1 MTNNFKIVLQKQ
13 WKETTVIILTCISWS
28 IMGDFLSIQK
38 SLYPMHY
45 AVVFNYIPINIA
57 FLHIVSIALDKDNQ
71 PLRFEDIMK
80 GVLFPIHILFI
91 ALFLIWVMH
100 LTQRLMVLRPVIE
113 ILLKYTLSLS
123 CILVLV
129 YKRYVKQPNNHATI
143 KIIFSI
149 VFSSATCFVLILY
162 MRGDTN
168 LPLDFWHS
176 FYNWGRYLCEI
187 LYYTNSSVDGVTL
200 YYELPPEW
208 IKIANFDYTGL
219 GLLQLVVINY
229 FLWFKLPIK
238 KTQSE
243 VRF

>member
-1 MTNNFKIVLQKQ
+1 
-13 WKETTVIILTCISWS
+13 
-28 IMGDFLSIQK
+28 
-38 SLYPMHY
+38 
-45 AVVFNYIPINIA
+45 
-57 FLHIVSIALDKDNQ
+57 
-71 PLRFEDIMK
+71 
-80 GVLFPIHILFI
+80 
-91 ALFLIWVMH
+91 
-100 LTQRLMVLRPVIE
+100 
-113 ILLKYTLSLS
+113 
-123 CILVLV
+123 
-129 YKRYVKQPNNHATI
+129 
-143 KIIFSI
+143 
-149 VFSSATCFVLILY
+149 